1 MKQIGKS
8 LKKHRMAKGMTQDQ
22 LAEQLS
28 VTRQAISNWETG
40 KTQPGIETITALA
53 AVFGITVEE
62 LINSSP
68 RRPVFTVDGN
78 TSPGV
83 IFGGLFL
90 MIMMVFLLGG
100 AALFTNGWWLM
111 IAVAA
116 TASGLVTALI
126 RQSDRIQAL
135 AARIEE
141 LEKKL
146 ES

>member
-1 MKQIGKS
+1 MKQIGKN

-68 RRPVFTVDGN
+68 RRPVFSVDGN

-83 IFGGLFL
+83 IFGALFL
-90 MIMMVFLLGG
+90 LIMTVFLLG
-100 AALFTNGWWLM
+100 AVELFVNIWWLM

-116 TASGLVTALI
+116 TVSGLVTALI

>member
-68 RRPVFTVDGN
+68 PAACIHCRWEYESRRDIRRSVSDDHDGVPSGRSRTVHQ
-78 TSPGV
+78 
-83 IFGGLFL
+83 
-90 MIMMVFLLGG
+90 
-100 AALFTNGWWLM
+100 WLE
-111 IAVAA
+111 IGRAHV
-116 TASGLVTALI
+116 
-126 RQSDRIQAL
+126 
-135 AARIEE
+135 
-141 LEKKL
+141 
-146 ES
+146 